1 MNTIE
6 WWMIDG
12 AVGLIVLVAVLRG
25 AIKGVGDTVIK
36 ILCIVGGIGLGVYF
50 KDRLK
55 DFLMTTKLRSTM
67 HSRIFELLRGDEAL
81 DPSAEGGADS
91 YFKSIISPSGTGEGV
106 ISKSLGGIF
115 KDAADKAADTAA
127 ERLTEIAMGVIAVA
141 LIILAVSLVMFV
153 LRMILKSLRVAL
165 VTTVVC
171 LLLGYPFA
179 YYIARKPAD
188 VASRLIMLLM
198 IPLWTNSLMRLNA
211 WMLLFQTN
219 GPVNKA
225 LLGLGFVEKPVT
237 FLYTDGLVLLG
248 LITNFLPFAVLPM
261 YSSIEKLQTAM
272 LEASADLGA
281 KPSVTF
287 FRVTL
292 PLTFPGIFSAIILTF
307 IPALGTYTI
316 TDMLGGGKV
325 LYIGNIIK
333 NQFGTIRNWPLGAAL
348 SVLLLLVT
356 ALLIFVY
363 SRFAKIEDME
373 VL

>member
-1 MNTIE
+1 MTQTAEKKKHSRLPMIAQVGPVSL
-6 WWMIDG
+6 WMILF
-12 AVGLIVLVAVLRG
+12 VTIPMLFIVFISFMTRG
-25 AIKGVGDTVIK
+25 TFGGVEYVPTLESYKTLADVIY
-36 ILCIVGGIGLGVYF
+36 LNV
-50 KDRLK
+50 
-55 DFLMTTKLRSTM
+55 
-67 HSRIFELLRGDEAL
+67 
-81 DPSAEGGADS
+81 
-91 YFKSIISPSGTGEGV
+91 
-106 ISKSLGGIF
+106 
-115 KDAADKAADTAA
+115 
-127 ERLTEIAMGVIAVA
+127 
-141 LIILAVSLVMFV
+141 
-153 LRMILKSLRVAL
+153 ILKSLRVAF
-165 VTTVVC
+165 VTTITC

-179 YYIARKPAD
+179 YFIARKPAD

-225 LLGLGFVEKPVT
+225 LLATGLIDKPIT
-237 FLYTDGLVLLG
+237 FIYTDGLVLLG
-248 LITNFLPFAVLPM
+248 LITNFLPFAVLPL
-261 YSSIEKLQTAM
+261 YASIEKLQKST

-287 FRVTL
+287 LRVSL
-292 PLTFPGIFSAIILTF
+292 PLTFPGILSAIILTF

-348 SVLLLLVT
+348 SVLLLLIT
-356 ALLIFVY
+356 ALLIFLY
-363 SRFAKIEDME
+363 SRFASIEDME

>member
-1 MNTIE
+1 MTAPKKRRNPLPAIAQAGPVSV
-6 WWMIDG
+6 WMVLFVTVPMLFIIYISFMSRGTFGGVEYTPTLTSYETLADVTYF
-12 AVGLIVLVAVLRG
+12 AV
-25 AIKGVGDTVIK
+25 
-36 ILCIVGGIGLGVYF
+36 
-50 KDRLK
+50 
-55 DFLMTTKLRSTM
+55 
-67 HSRIFELLRGDEAL
+67 
-81 DPSAEGGADS
+81 
-91 YFKSIISPSGTGEGV
+91 
-106 ISKSLGGIF
+106 
-115 KDAADKAADTAA
+115 
-127 ERLTEIAMGVIAVA
+127 
-141 LIILAVSLVMFV
+141 
-153 LRMILKSLRVAL
+153 ILKSLQVAV
-165 VTTVVC
+165 VTTAVC
-171 LLLGYPFA
+171 LLLGYPLA
-179 YYIARKPAD
+179 YYIARKSAD

-225 LLGLGFVEKPVT
+225 LLALGIVQSPVK
-237 FLYTDGLVLLG
+237 FIYTDGLVLLG

-261 YSSIEKLQTAM
+261 YSSIEKLQKAM

-281 KPSVTF
+281 TPATTF
-287 FRVTL
+287 RKVTL

-348 SVLLLLVT
+348 SVLLLLIT
-356 ALLIFVY
+356 ALLIFLY

>member
-1 MNTIE
+1 MTAPKKRRNPLPAIAQAGPVSV
-6 WWMIDG
+6 WMVLFVTVPMLFIIYISFMSRGTFGGVEYTPTLNSYETLADVTYF
-12 AVGLIVLVAVLRG
+12 AV
-25 AIKGVGDTVIK
+25 
-36 ILCIVGGIGLGVYF
+36 
-50 KDRLK
+50 
-55 DFLMTTKLRSTM
+55 
-67 HSRIFELLRGDEAL
+67 
-81 DPSAEGGADS
+81 
-91 YFKSIISPSGTGEGV
+91 
-106 ISKSLGGIF
+106 
-115 KDAADKAADTAA
+115 
-127 ERLTEIAMGVIAVA
+127 
-141 LIILAVSLVMFV
+141 
-153 LRMILKSLRVAL
+153 ILKSLQVAV
-165 VTTVVC
+165 VTTAVC
-171 LLLGYPFA
+171 LLLGYPLA
-179 YYIARKPAD
+179 YYIARKSAD

-225 LLGLGFVEKPVT
+225 LLALGIVQSPVK
-237 FLYTDGLVLLG
+237 FIYTDGLVLLG

-261 YSSIEKLQTAM
+261 YSSIEKLQKAM

-281 KPSVTF
+281 TPATTF
-287 FRVTL
+287 RKVTL

-333 NQFGTIRNWPLGAAL
+333 NQFGPIRNWPLGAAL
-348 SVLLLLVT
+348 SVLLLLIT
-356 ALLIFVY
+356 ALLIFLY